1 MELSFLDRTLTELDH
16 VRLTHLL
23 YRNDGGALP
32 AAQAAAIADLLDG
45 ALVVP
50 SRRVAPDVVT
60 MYTRV
65 VLRDVDSGAESTVTL
80 TYPADAEPAE
90 GFVSVLSPIGW
101 SLLGLPVDSQAQWS
115 TPDGGHRT
123 AEIRA
128 ILFQPEASGDY
139 TL

>member
-23 YRNDGGALP
+23 YRQEGSALP
-32 AAQAAAIADLLDG
+32 AAQASAFADLLDG

-50 SRRVAPDVVT
+50 GPRVAPDVVT

-65 VLRDVDSGAESTVTL
+65 VLRDLESGAESTVTL
-80 TYPADAEPAE
+80 TYPSDAEPAE
-90 GFVSVLSPIGW
+90 GFVSVLSPLGW
-101 SLLGLPVDSQAQWS
+101 SVLGLPVGAEAQWS
-115 TPDGGHRT
+115 TPDGGRRA

-139 TL
+139 TA

>member
-1 MELSFLDRTLTELDH
+1 MDLSFLDRTLTELDH

-23 YRNDGGALP
+23 YRHEGAALP
-32 AAQAAAIADLLDG
+32 APQAAAFADLLDG

-65 VLRDVDSGAESTVTL
+65 VLRDAESGAERTVTL

-90 GFVSVLSPIGW
+90 GFVSVLSPLGW
-101 SLLGLPVDSQAQWS
+101 SLLGLPVGAEAQWS
-115 TPDGGHRT
+115 TPDGGRRA

-139 TL
+139 TI